1 VAVEVAYYTPATVPT
16 ILAKAFQQ
24 ARSVALESE
33 WPTKETVELLIAK
46 ANSQARSLASAVAK
60 KMAE

>member
-1 VAVEVAYYTPATVPT
+1 MPT

-33 WPTKETVELLIAK
+33 WPTKDTIELLITK
-46 ANSQARSLASAVAK
+46 AHSQARSLASKVGK
-60 KMAE
+60 KMAGQ